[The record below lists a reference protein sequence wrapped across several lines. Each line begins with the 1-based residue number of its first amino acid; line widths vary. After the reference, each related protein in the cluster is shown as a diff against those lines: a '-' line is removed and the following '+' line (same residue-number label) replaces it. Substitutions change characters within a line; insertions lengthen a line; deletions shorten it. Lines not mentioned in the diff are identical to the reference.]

1 MTEKKNILIVD
12 DNEQNLYLL
21 QVLLEGN
28 GYQPL
33 QAKSGNEAL
42 EIAIANPPDMVISD
56 ILMPGMDGFALCRQW
71 KSNEKLKSIPFIF
84 YTATYT
90 DLKDEEFS
98 LSLGAARFIR
108 KPAEPSRFIEIIQ
121 DVLEEYQRGVL
132 VESVENLNG
141 EEVFLKKY
149 NEALIRKMED
159 KLLELE
165 KTNQKLSETVQ
176 TSKELTYRIEAGLRA
191 GNLAWWE
198 MQLPSGK
205 VTFDKR
211 KVDLIGFPPEMF
223 RTYEDFTRLLHPD
236 DYLKAMQA
244 MRDHLE
250 GRAETYE
257 VEYRIKTSSGS
268 YKWFRDVGAIT
279 EKDEK
284 NGAAQVIGIVEDITK
299 RKEAELELEKYSNH
313 LEELVAERSREL
325 EKAHKELLAKEKLA
339 TLGQLAGSVGHELR
353 NPLGVISNAIYI
365 LKSSVSGENEKT
377 KEYIDLIS
385 SQVKRSNKI
394 ITDLLNFAKEPMLD
408 RSKTS
413 LSELIKA
420 SLEQCPPPEN
430 VEVDVA
436 GITDLDYVY
445 VDQNQIMQA
454 VINILGNA
462 YQAMPQGGKVAI
474 SCSQSKK
481 EARISIADNGTGIS
495 ASDRRK
501 LFTPLFTTKAR
512 GIGLGLAVSKKFIE
526 ANGGKIKVTSIPGKG
541 STFTIILPLSMN
553 DE

>member
-1 MTEKKNILIVD
+1 MAEKKNILIVD

-108 KPAEPSRFIEIIQ
+108 KPAEPSRFIEIIR

-198 MQLPSGK
+198 MRLPSGK

-211 KVDLIGFPPEMF
+211 KVDLIGFSPEMF
-223 RTYEDFTRLLHPD
+223 HTYEDFTRLLHPD
-236 DYLKAMQA
+236 DYPKAMQA

-268 YKWFRDVGAIT
+268 YKWFRDIGAIT

-284 NGAAQVIGIVEDITK
+284 NGAARVIGIVEDITK

-462 YQAMPQGGKVAI
+462 YQAMPQGGNVTI
-474 SCSQSKK
+474 SCSQSKNK
-481 EARISIADNGTGIS
+481 AHISIADNGTGIS
-495 ASDRRK
+495 ANDKRK

-526 ANGGKIKVTSIPGKG
+526 ANGGKIKVASIPGKG